1 MAKNVYKI
9 FNQGNFAHTLFK
21 NIINTLFY
29 LTVNIIF
36 RLQDH

>member
-9 FNQGNFAHTLFK
+9 FNQRNFAHTLFK